1 MLACGF
7 SVYYFIALIIQC
19 YLLLPV
25 LMKYKKKGL
34 ILSCILTIVAI
45 SVITYLNQIKGLSIP
60 LLLYAGPFPVWL
72 AFFALGLYLGGTQ
85 QRNYKLWPFFLMFFL
100 GIVLSF
106 LEAKYLYSI
115 HQGGLGIKLS
125 AHFYSFSVIILLF
138 SAKVERLYSKENL
151 FCRLVTKIGVLSFG
165 IYLIHCY
172 FISLLNAFNIEFNW
186 SMSLLSVL
194 VLSVLFILV
203 IQKLFPRYTI
213 YLGFK

>member
-85 QRNYKLWPFFLMFFL
+85 QRNYKLWPFF
-100 GIVLSF
+100 
-106 LEAKYLYSI
+106 
-115 HQGGLGIKLS
+115 
-125 AHFYSFSVIILLF
+125 
-138 SAKVERLYSKENL
+138 
-151 FCRLVTKIGVLSFG
+151 
-165 IYLIHCY
+165 
-172 FISLLNAFNIEFNW
+172 
-186 SMSLLSVL
+186 
-194 VLSVLFILV
+194 
-203 IQKLFPRYTI
+203 
-213 YLGFK
+213 